1 VPRLIPGGFTVDD
14 FTVDHQD
21 RTATCPNGLTRPISR
36 NGFATFGTACS
47 GCPLRAQPQGNK
59 LKVGPMTRR
68 CAPPGRQPET
78 RTGWPNTASI
88 GP

>member
-1 VPRLIPGGFTVDD
+1 VEGSLWAAGNGGGVSCHDAD
-14 FTVDHQD
+14 LLAAPVG
-21 RTATCPNGLTRPISR
+21 GLGS
-36 NGFATFGTACS
+36 AE
-47 GCPLRAQPQGNK
+47 
-59 LKVGPMTRR
+59 LKVGPMTRS